1 MTIREFIYKCDMLRP
16 KAIDDMEKV
25 EWLEELDRN
34 LYTEFFSK
42 FTTKQDFTE
51 YGDDTGAT
59 LLVNDAF
66 ASVYVYYV
74 LAQIDF
80 HLAEIARYNNDML
93 MFNQTLDAFERHYTR
108 THSGKDTELK
118 NIMS

>member
-1 MTIREFIYKCDMLRP
+1 MTIRECIDKCDRLRP
-16 KAIDDMEKV
+16 NAIDDMEKV

-59 LLVNDAF
+59 LLVMMRLQA
-66 ASVYVYYV
+66 YMY
-74 LAQIDF
+74 
-80 HLAEIARYNNDML
+80 
-93 MFNQTLDAFERHYTR
+93 
-108 THSGKDTELK
+108 
-118 NIMS
+118 IMCLHKLIFIWRKLTGITTTC